1 MKTITTNLYKF
12 SELSKE
18 VQEKLLEKN
27 RYYET
32 QLDDWHDPI
41 TEGFT
46 EDMAEAG
53 FAEIET
59 QFSGF
64 YSQGDGACFMGRVTD
79 LRLFMENFEN
89 LPQEVRDF
97 DGAMEIAIIKRG
109 TTFASRYC
117 HSNTI
122 EANIE
127 LDGVSYNLEFI
138 RAFETTVT
146 EWARTQSDK
155 YYKAL
160 EKYYE
165 EITSDKSVT
174 EVLEEKGE
182 VYLKDGSIYN
192 S

>member
-97 DGAMEIAIIKRG
+97 DGAMEIAIIKKA

-122 EANIE
+122 
-127 LDGVSYNLEFI
+127 
-138 RAFETTVT
+138 
-146 EWARTQSDK
+146 
-155 YYKAL
+155 KA
-160 EKYYE
+160 Y
-165 EITSDKSVT
+165 I
-174 EVLEEKGE
+174 E
-182 VYLKDGSIYN
+182 VYDIQGRLIAQQKAVNATTASIYN
-192 S
+192 LKATNQVLIIKVIDENNNMVIKKTIN

>member
-18 VQEKLLEKN
+18 VQEQLLEKN

-32 QLDDWHDPI
+32 QLDDWYDPI

-46 EDMAEAG
+46 EDMSEAG

-64 YSQGDGACFMGRVTD
+64 WSQGDGACFMGRVTD

-89 LPQEVRDF
+89 LPQEVKDF
-97 DGAMEIAIIKRG
+97 DGAMEISIIKRG
-109 TTFASRYC
+109 ETFASRYC

-127 LDGVSYNLEFI
+127 VYDIQMPDYIL
-138 RAFETTVT
+138 AFETTVT

-155 YYKAL
+155 YYNDL
-160 EKYYE
+160 ENYYE
-165 EITSDKSVT
+165 EITSDESVT

-182 VYLKDGSIYN
+182 VFLKDGSYYTV
-192 S
+192 

>member
-1 MKTITTNLYKF
+1 MKTITTTIYKF

-18 VQEKLLEKN
+18 VQANLIERN
-27 RYYET
+27 RDHEI
-32 QLDDWHDPI
+32 QFHDWHDPI

-46 EDMAEAG
+46 EDMSEAG
-53 FAEIET
+53 FEKIET

-64 YSQGDGACFMGRVTD
+64 HSQGDGACFTGRVTD

-109 TTFASRYC
+109 ETFASRYC

-127 LDGVSYNLEFI
+127 VYDIQMPDFI
-138 RAFETTVT
+138 RAFETTIT

-160 EKYYE
+160 EEYYE
-165 EITSDKSVT
+165 EITSDESVT

>member
-127 LDGVSYNLEFI
+127 VYDIQMPDFI

-160 EKYYE
+160 DKYYE
-165 EITSDKSVT
+165 EITSDESVT

-182 VYLKDGSIYN
+182 VFLKDGSYFTV
-192 S
+192 

>member
-18 VQEKLLEKN
+18 VQETLLEKN

-32 QLDDWHDPI
+32 EFNDWYDPI

-53 FAEIET
+53 FAKIET

-64 YSQGDGACFMGRVTD
+64 YSQGDGACFTGRVTD
-79 LRLFMENFEN
+79 LRLFMENFLD
-89 LPQEVRDF
+89 LPQEVKDF

-109 TTFASRYC
+109 ETFASRYC

-127 LDGVSYNLEFI
+127 VYDIQMPDCI
-138 RAFETTVT
+138 RAFENTITK
-146 EWARTQSDK
+146 WARTQSDK
-155 YYKAL
+155 YYKDL
-160 EKYYE
+160 EQYYD
-165 EITSDKSVT
+165 EITSDESVT
-174 EVLEEKGE
+174 EILEEKGE
-182 VYLKDGSIYN
+182 VFLKDGSYY
-192 S
+192 SA